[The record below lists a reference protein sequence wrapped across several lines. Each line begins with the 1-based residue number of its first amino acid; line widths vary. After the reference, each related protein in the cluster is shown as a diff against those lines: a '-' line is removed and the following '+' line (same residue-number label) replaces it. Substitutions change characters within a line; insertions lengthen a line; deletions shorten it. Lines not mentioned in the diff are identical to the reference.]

1 MFLLPAVASGDPL
14 PWVLALLLGT
24 VAIALR
30 KLIGTLSKVARL
42 ELWVWFSKRHGNA
55 NKDVKKLI
63 EQSSRQDLLPK
74 RWGEPK

>member
-14 PWVLALLLGT
+14 PWVLVLFFGT

-30 KLIGTLSKVARL
+30 KLIGTISKVARL

-55 NKDVKKLI
+55 NKSVQKLI
-63 EQSSRQDLLPK
+63 EQSSRQDLLPQK
-74 RWGEPK
+74 RGEPK